1 MPRWHLSNLWCRSF
15 STSFRSRLS
24 SPDQT
29 PSAGRQRLLP
39 AVLGV
44 GISLALL
51 FWALRGVKLDDIL
64 HHVRAAHPA
73 PLLIAVILATLTF
86 PLRLIRWRLL
96 LRHESGRPYPAAPLW
111 HAVALGFMANN
122 ILPLRAGEL
131 IRTYTASRLSNIRFT
146 TVLSSIA
153 VERIFD
159 GLTIVA
165 LLTVALLSPDL
176 PGEVMV
182 GGVSVAGIARVGGLL
197 GGLALLAAIAVLAAP
212 LPAERLVRSLLPWP
226 NAANRVVSLIEGIR
240 QGLVVL
246 RTPVRLLLV
255 VFWSFALWLVNAWAF
270 YVGFA
275 AFDIPVSYL
284 GALLMQA
291 LIVLGISI
299 PSTPGFFGPFE
310 AVIVAALAL
319 YGVPRDLAFSY
330 AISYHVTSFIPITV
344 LGLWSLA
351 RTPGGFSGLRRL

>member
-1 MPRWHLSNLWCRSF
+1 LSN
-15 STSFRSRLS
+15 
-24 SPDQT
+24 PDQAN
-29 PSAGRQRLLP
+29 PAGPRRLLP
-39 AVLGV
+39 AVLGIGV
-44 GISLALL
+44 SLALL

-64 HHVRAAHPA
+64 HHVRAARPA
-73 PLLIAVILATLTF
+73 PLLVAVILATLTF

-111 HAVALGFMANN
+111 HAVAVGFMANN
-122 ILPLRAGEL
+122 LLPLRAGEL
-131 IRTYTASRLSNIRFT
+131 VRAYTASRLGPIRFT

-159 GLTIVA
+159 GLTIAA
-165 LLTVALLSPDL
+165 LLTVALLGPGL
-176 PGEVMV
+176 PSGVMV
-182 GGVSVAGIARVGGLL
+182 GGVSVARLARVAGLL
-197 GGLALLAAIAVLAAP
+197 GGLALVLSIAVLAAP
-212 LPAERLVRSLLPWP
+212 LRAERLVRSVLPWP
-226 NAANRVVSLIEGIR
+226 TLADRVVSLIEGIR

-246 RTPVRLLLV
+246 RTPARLILV
-255 VFWSFALWLVNAWAF
+255 VFWSFVLWLVNALAF

-284 GALLMQA
+284 GTLLMQG
-291 LIVLGISI
+291 LLVLGISI

-330 AISYHVTSFIPITV
+330 AISFHVTSFIPITL

-351 RTPGGFSGLRRL
+351 RTPGGFRRLRRV